1 MQILLLLFDTRKL
14 ILLVCYFFQFH
25 KLFTDFVFLLFLRQN
40 PKDIHTLAQ
49 LISAYSLVDP
59 EKAKAY
65 PFDLLIVLLDS
76 SQVAC

>member
-1 MQILLLLFDTRKL
+1 MLYNLSKISSD
-14 ILLVCYFFQFH
+14 
-25 KLFTDFVFLLFLRQN
+25 

-65 PFDLLIVLLDS
+65 PFDCPRPLSSSALDLFLYLF
-76 SQVAC
+76 